1 MIRSMHYNRPAIALH
16 WLMALLI
23 ASGFSLGFYM
33 ADLKFSPEKL
43 KLYSYHKWIG
53 VTLFTLA
60 IARLAWRIRHPAPPL
75 PASLPRWQAE
85 CAGAVHIALYLLMFA
100 IPIAG
105 WTYSSAAGVPTVP
118 FGIGALQLPDLVA
131 KNKELADT
139 LKFLH
144 RSLAYGL
151 AALVSLH
158 VAAAVGHQLVDD
170 HNILSRMLPGGGK
183 T

>member
-33 ADLKFSPEKL
+33 VDLKFSPEKL

-53 VTLFTLA
+53 VTVFTLA
-60 IARLAWRIRHPAPPL
+60 VARLAWRIKHPAPPL
-75 PASLPRWQAE
+75 PPNMPRWQA
-85 CAGAVHIALYLLMFA
+85 ALASAVHVLLYLLMFA
-100 IPIAG
+100 IPFAG
-105 WTYSSAAGVPTVP
+105 WLYSSAAGVPTVP
-118 FGIGALQLPDLVA
+118 FGVGALQLPDLVV
-131 KNKELADT
+131 KDKELADV
-139 LKFLH
+139 LKFVH
-144 RSLAYGL
+144 RSMAYAL

-158 VAAAVGHQLVDD
+158 VAATIGHQLVDD
-170 HNILSRMLPGGGK
+170 HGILSRMLPGDRN